1 MYHTTLRPSP
11 ARVGLLSAR
20 ASTTGSVMRVSVTT
34 PYYRRVNV
42 QLVHMNN
49 TRTLSTIQQ
58 RSSPLA
64 RLPSHLRLLRDQ
76 PPPHPVIKPSPVI
89 EKETL
94 ASRAADL
101 AKAKAA
107 KEASEAASGIAG
119 EGAVVT
125 PKKPL
130 WDRIKA
136 ELVHYWHGTK
146 LLGKEIK
153 ISTKLAV
160 QLLKGDKLTRRE
172 QRQLRRTTGDLLR
185 LIPFSVFI
193 IVPFM
198 EFLLPVALK
207 LFPNMLPSTF
217 EDKFAEEEKKR
228 KLLKMRLEMAKFLQ
242 ETIEESGIPGLDRAE
257 AVKEYGDFFR
267 KVRTTG
273 EQASTEE
280 MLRVAR
286 LFHDELTLDNLSRPQ
301 LVSMCRYMSI
311 NAFGTDNFLRFQIR
325 NKMNSIKR
333 DDRLIA
339 AEGVDSLTT
348 RELQAACQARGI
360 RTGGVSP
367 ARLRSELEQWLE
379 LNLKHNIPSSLLILS
394 RAFMFA
400 DGQEQAT
407 PVEALQ
413 ATLSS
418 LPDSLLTETE
428 LHVSELEGAATP
440 QQKLEVLEQ
449 QEELIADEKAQEERE
464 EKARKA
470 RKEEE
475 KAAKEAKEAKA
486 KAEAEEKE
494 RQRQLAEKAETTV
507 PGTIIP
513 TEEAAAAA
521 AAAAAATMADTAAAA
536 AASAAATKPAA
547 PAAPAAPAPAAPAA
561 PSAPSTTTTTTP
573 KATPAA
579 AKPEPVDDLSSQT
592 AVKTAL
598 GDAVHAGK
606 SAILTDAVSSKIREA
621 REQHGED
628 TGLLTDAQAAA
639 LAGQVPEELSRLV
652 DSQAVEEALAS
663 KEDEEDKARITEQQL
678 LELREA
684 LSVMSSRSAVLEERE
699 ELEELKEDR
708 MEYKEDIEELAQ
720 VKRQEHKVTRRLGAR
735 LEKMITKL
743 DKELEAYD
751 KDVGNKLHTFQ
762 PNERGEVTVADIE
775 AALKVIKH
783 TPDAENIKHIVKKLD
798 VDGDGLVLL
807 SHIVELADAVEEEE
821 GTGVLVEGKRN
832 DAKAPVEE
840 KKLKKE
846 DIVKD
851 D

>member
-1 MYHTTLRPSP
+1 MGDSNALQSRGATLVAS
-11 ARVGLLSAR
+11 AVRVN
-20 ASTTGSVMRVSVTT
+20 VTT

-42 QLVHMNN
+42 QIMHMNN

-58 RSSPLA
+58 QRSPLA
-64 RLPSHLRLLRDQ
+64 RLPSSLRLLRDQ
-76 PPPHPVIKPSPVI
+76 PPPHPAIKPSPVI

-136 ELVHYWHGTK
+136 ELIHYWHGTK

-242 ETIEESGIPGLDRAE
+242 ETIEESGIPGTERAE
-257 AVKEYGDFFR
+257 AVKEFGDFFR

-273 EQASTEE
+273 EQASTDEL
-280 MLRVAR
+280 LRVAR

-339 AEGVDSLTT
+339 AEGVESLTT

-400 DGQEQAT
+400 DGKEQAT

-475 KAAKEAKEAKA
+475 KAAKEAKA

-494 RQRQLAEKAETTV
+494 RQRQLAEAAEK
-507 PGTIIP
+507 
-513 TEEAAAAA
+513 
-521 AAAAAATMADTAAAA
+521 AAATAP
-536 AASAAATKPAA
+536 ATGEVEKPKAA
-547 PAAPAAPAPAAPAA
+547 PSTETTTASKTA
-561 PSAPSTTTTTTP
+561 PSAPTTP
-573 KATPAA
+573 TKA
-579 AKPEPVDDLSSQT
+579 AKAEPVDDISSPLAT
-592 AVKTAL
+592 KTTL
-598 GDAVHAGK
+598 GDTVHAGK
-606 SAILTDAVSSKIREA
+606 STILSDAASTKIREA
-621 REQHGED
+621 REKHGQD
-628 TGLLTDAQAAA
+628 TELLTDEQAAA
-639 LAGQVPEELSRLV
+639 RAGVVPEELSHLV
-652 DSQAVEEALAS
+652 DSKAVDEALAS
-663 KEDEEDKARITEQQL
+663 KEDEEDKARMTEQQL

-735 LEKMITKL
+735 LEKMISKL

-762 PNERGEVTVADIE
+762 PNERGELTVADIE

-807 SHIVELADAVEEEE
+807 SHIVELADAVEQEE
-821 GTGVLVEGKRN
+821 GTGVLVEGKRH

>member
-1 MYHTTLRPSP
+1 MYKTSFAPSS
-11 ARVGLLSAR
+11 ARVGLLAARVHTGGTGRGATLVASA
-20 ASTTGSVMRVSVTT
+20 VRVNVTT

-42 QLVHMNN
+42 QIVHMNN

-58 RSSPLA
+58 QRSPLA
-64 RLPSHLRLLRDQ
+64 RLPSSLRLLRDQ
-76 PPPHPVIKPSPVI
+76 PPPHPAIKPSSVI

-242 ETIEESGIPGLDRAE
+242 ETIEESGIPGTERAE
-257 AVKEYGDFFR
+257 AVKEFGDFFR

-273 EQASTEE
+273 EQASTDEL
-280 MLRVAR
+280 LRVAR

-339 AEGVDSLTT
+339 AEGVESLTT

-400 DGQEQAT
+400 DGKEQAT

-475 KAAKEAKEAKA
+475 KAAKEAKA

-494 RQRQLAEKAETTV
+494 RQRQLAEAAEK
-507 PGTIIP
+507 
-513 TEEAAAAA
+513 AAAAA
-521 AAAAAATMADTAAAA
+521 
-536 AASAAATKPAA
+536 PAA
-547 PAAPAAPAPAAPAA
+547 GEAEKPKAAPSTETITASKTA
-561 PSAPSTTTTTTP
+561 PSAPTTP
-573 KATPAA
+573 TTPTKA
-579 AKPEPVDDLSSQT
+579 AKAEPVDDISSPLAT
-592 AVKTAL
+592 KTTL
-598 GDAVHAGK
+598 GDTVHAGK
-606 SAILTDAVSSKIREA
+606 STILSDAASTKIREA
-621 REQHGED
+621 REKHGQD
-628 TGLLTDAQAAA
+628 TELLTDEQAAA
-639 LAGQVPEELSRLV
+639 RAGVVPEELSHLV
-652 DSQAVEEALAS
+652 DSKAVDEALAS
-663 KEDEEDKARITEQQL
+663 KEDEEDKARMTEQQL

-735 LEKMITKL
+735 LEKMISKL

-762 PNERGEVTVADIE
+762 PNERGELTVADIE

-807 SHIVELADAVEEEE
+807 SHIVELADAVEQEE
-821 GTGVLVEGKRN
+821 GTGVLVEGKRH
-832 DAKAPVEE
+832 DTKAPVEE

>member
-1 MYHTTLRPSP
+1 MYHTTLRPSS
-11 ARVGLLSAR
+11 AQVGLLAAR

-49 TRTLSTIQQ
+49 PRTLSTIQH

-64 RLPSHLRLLRDQ
+64 RLPSHLRMLRDQ
-76 PPPHPVIKPSPVI
+76 PPPVHPAIKPQPAAI

-160 QLLKGDKLTRRE
+160 QLLQGDKLTRRE
-172 QRQLRRTTGDLLR
+172 QRQLRRTTGDLMR
-185 LIPFSVFI
+185 LVPFSVFI

-400 DGQEQAT
+400 DGKEQTT

-486 KAEAEEKE
+486 KAEAEAEEKE
-494 RQRQLAEKAETTV
+494 RLRQLAE
-507 PGTIIP
+507 P
-513 TEEAAAAA
+513 TLAVGEKEATPAAVAGAGAA
-521 AAAAAATMADTAAAA
+521 VAADAAAAAATSTAAADKP
-536 AASAAATKPAA
+536 SKTAATP
-547 PAAPAAPAPAAPAA
+547 
-561 PSAPSTTTTTTP
+561 
-573 KATPAA
+573 TPAA
-579 AKPEPVDDLSSQT
+579 KAEPVDDFSSKKAT
-592 AVKTAL
+592 KTTLGEAVQ
-598 GDAVHAGK
+598 AGK
-606 SAILTDAVSSKIREA
+606 STILTDAATSKIREA
-621 REQHGED
+621 REKHGVD
-628 TGLLTDAQAAA
+628 TELMSDEQAAA
-639 LAGQVPEELSRLV
+639 HAGQVPEELSRLV
-652 DSQAVEEALAS
+652 DSKAVADALLVDKEE
-663 KEDEEDKARITEQQL
+663 EEDKARMTEQQL

-735 LEKMITKL
+735 LEKMIAKL

-751 KDVGNKLHTFQ
+751 QDVGNKLHTLQ
-762 PNERGEVTVADIE
+762 PNERGELTVADIE

-807 SHIVELADAVEEEE
+807 SHIVELADAVEDEE
-821 GTGVLVEGKRN
+821 GTGVLVEGKPRPH